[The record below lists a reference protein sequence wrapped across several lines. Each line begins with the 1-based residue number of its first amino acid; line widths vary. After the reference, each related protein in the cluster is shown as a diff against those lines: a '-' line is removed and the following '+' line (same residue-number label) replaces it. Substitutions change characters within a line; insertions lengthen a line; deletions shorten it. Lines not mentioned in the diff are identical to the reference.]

1 MTYLKIYILYNN
13 FSLSLEERI
22 GLAMKH
28 SGVAITITSVT
39 DLLAFG
45 IGATSVLPALGNFCA
60 YASMGIFA
68 VFLQMISFFL
78 AWLVIDQRRI
88 DARRD
93 GVFCCMKKDANWTPN
108 ICSQKSI
115 MDTIFKFYSEAIDSL
130 AFKIIILLISC
141 GFFGVSCYGVS
152 QLKAEFDVVNWFP
165 PDTSVVSYMKAK
177 KEHFPSVGIGGK
189 VYLAEIPKIEEKLE
203 EVNMLMTNVGKVP
216 DLANNPITSFLPHFF
231 KFMSAVGVTEKK
243 LSEKQFR
250 VLLRNFLCTVG
261 SIFKNDI
268 QFVGGIQ
275 LNCQTMME
283 TPEVRMMSFGYRHNR

>member
-1 MTYLKIYILYNN
+1 
-13 FSLSLEERI
+13 
-22 GLAMKH
+22 MKH

-88 DARRD
+88 DAKRD
-93 GVFCCMKKDANWTPN
+93 GIFCCWKKDDDWTPN

-115 MDTIFKFYSEAIDSL
+115 IEMIFKIYAEAIEKS
-130 AFKIIILLISC
+130 AFKAMVLLISC
-141 GFFGVSCYGVS
+141 GLFGVSCYGVS

-165 PDTSVVSYMKAK
+165 PDTSVVSYMKAQ
-177 KEHFPSVGIGGK
+177 KEHFPSVGISGK

-203 EVNMLMTNVGKVP
+203 DVNKLMTNVGQVE
-216 DLANNPITSFLPHFF
+216 DLKNNPISSFLPHFF
-231 KFMSAVGVTEKK
+231 KFLQAVGVREKK
-243 LSEKQFR
+243 LTDKQFR
-250 VLLRNFLCTVG
+250 VLLRNFLCTAG

-268 QFVGGIQ
+268 QFVGGAQ
-275 LNCQTMME
+275 LNCQTMQE
-283 TPEVRMMSFGYRHNR
+283 TPKIKMMTFGYRHNR